1 MIEAVFGFVGTLLVI
16 AALLCRK
23 ISRSLFLLFLGSITL
38 AVDIALLSGIVSGVI
53 VAGLYAGAMVAM
65 ILVWLMLVEEE
76 KTIVDLVY
84 LSSIIGSLATGLI
97 ILYGVSSQIG
107 GSTVLLDRPIVA
119 EDIIAVVLALIVS
132 SIGVVYILGG
142 EKTWIR

>member
-1 MIEAVFGFVGTLLVI
+1 VIEAVFGFVGTLLVI

-76 KTIVDLVY
+76 KTCLQ
-84 LSSIIGSLATGLI
+84 L
-97 ILYGVSSQIG
+97 
-107 GSTVLLDRPIVA
+107 
-119 EDIIAVVLALIVS
+119 
-132 SIGVVYILGG
+132 
-142 EKTWIR
+142 

>member
-1 MIEAVFGFVGTLLVI
+1 
-16 AALLCRK
+16 
-23 ISRSLFLLFLGSITL
+23 
-38 AVDIALLSGIVSGVI
+38 
-53 VAGLYAGAMVAM
+53 
-65 ILVWLMLVEEE
+65 
-76 KTIVDLVY
+76 

-107 GSTVLLDRPIVA
+107 GSIVLLDRPIVV

-142 EKTWIR
+142 EKTWTR

>member
-1 MIEAVFGFVGTLLVI
+1 MIEAVFGFVGTLLII

>member
-107 GSTVLLDRPIVA
+107 GSIVLLDRPIVV

-142 EKTWIR
+142 EKTWTR